1 MTKPTSPNSAAALKK
16 LTIARAQLL
25 LNKGHGFFGML
36 ALRLAL
42 VERPDIK
49 TLAVD
54 GKHCFYNAD
63 FVVNELTDSLARSA
77 MAHEV
82 MHCVFEHITRR
93 SNRTPRKWNQAGD
106 FVINLVL
113 EDANFDIGPGWLLN
127 RAYADMT
134 TDEVYNL
141 LPDSDDE
148 GGGDSSGAGGGDS
161 GDPLDEVL
169 QGDPAEHEH
178 TDIDW
183 KLATVQ
189 AAATAKAQGQLPA
202 SLKRFVEEIT
212 APPKVNWRDQLRQ
225 FITQISKDDYSW
237 SRPNRR
243 YLSAGIYLP
252 GLWSENMGEIVVCID
267 TSGSIDQ
274 ATLNAF
280 GSEIKALVAAVRPT
294 KTHVIYCDA
303 DINHIDVYDPHDDM
317 QFKMHGGGGTDF
329 RPPFDYVKEQGL
341 QPECLVYLT
350 DLYGPQPSS
359 ADFPVLWCCTSGQIG
374 QIGETI
380 QIEV

>member
-1 MTKPTSPNSAAALKK
+1 MTKPSSPNSAAALKK

-36 ALRLAL
+36 ALRLKL
-42 VERPDIK
+42 VERHNIQ

-54 GKHCFYNAD
+54 GKHCFYNPD
-63 FVVNELTDSLARSA
+63 FVVNELTDSLTRSA
-77 MAHEV
+77 IAHEV
-82 MHCVFEHITRR
+82 MHCVFEHIGRR
-93 SNRTPRKWNQAGD
+93 GNRSPRRWNQAGD
-106 FVINLVL
+106 FAINLVL
-113 EDANFDIGPGWLLN
+113 QDSGFEIGDSWLIN
-127 RAYADMT
+127 PAYRDMT
-134 TDEVYNL
+134 ADQIYNL
-141 LPDSDDE
+141 LPEDN
-148 GGGDSSGAGGGDS
+148 GDDS
-161 GDPLDEVL
+161 GNEDSVGSPLDEIMD
-169 QGDPAEHEH
+169 GDPADQEH
-178 TDIDW
+178 TSVDW

-189 AAATAKAQGQLPA
+189 AVNAAKAQGQLPGA
-202 SLKRFVEEIT
+202 LQRFVEEIT

-243 YLSAGIYLP
+243 YLSAGVYLP

-274 ATLNAF
+274 HTLSVF
-280 GSEIKALVAAVRPT
+280 GSEIKALVSAVRPI

-303 DINHIDVYDPHDDM
+303 EINRIDAYDPHDELKFEM
-317 QFKMHGGGGTDF
+317 CGGGGTDF
-329 RPPFDYVKEQGL
+329 RPPFKHIETQGL
-341 QPECLVYLT
+341 QPECLIYLT

-359 ADFPVLWCCTSGQIG
+359 ADFPVLWCCTSGQIA